1 MDQFT
6 GHDEI
11 QPSAPFPVATEQADV
26 TAPLA
31 PVAST
36 EAPAAEPLAAEPAT
50 LEAPAPVEAASPL
63 EAPTPV
69 EAEAEAAAA
78 VEEPAVIEPAT
89 PIEAAA
95 PVAAAAPVEAPTA
108 PEATAPAVESVA
120 SVEEPAALELPS
132 PAIAEAAD
140 PMPSA
145 PAAAADASA
154 PPPPAG
160 PTKADERR
168 ERAQQAW
175 EMVVSAHEA
184 GDTVTAMVTT
194 AVKGGLLVDMAGIR
208 GFLPASQ
215 ARVPIGTALETL
227 VKTKVPLK
235 IIDVDQT
242 RHRAVVS
249 HRRAVEDERRSRRSE
264 LLRSLQVGQTREG
277 LVVRLADF
285 GAFVDLGGIDGLIP
299 MRELAF
305 ERVDKVGD
313 VLKVGDRLPVQVLRI
328 EENGKKISLSRKN
341 ALPDPWRDNAD
352 VVKRG
357 AVVQGKVVGKE
368 PRLQVELAPGIVG
381 IVRES
386 DADPAQ
392 YEIGEE
398 IEVAVRSADRTTR
411 RIVLTTMH
419 GAAAAAAVTESSTSS
434 GFAPLGIELS
444 SAPRNKNRP
453 R

>member
-1 MDQFT
+1 LPA
-6 GHDEI
+6 GSESPAA
-11 QPSAPFPVATEQADV
+11 PSAAD
-26 TAPLA
+26 
-31 PVAST
+31 
-36 EAPAAEPLAAEPAT
+36 
-50 LEAPAPVEAASPL
+50 
-63 EAPTPV
+63 
-69 EAEAEAAAA
+69 
-78 VEEPAVIEPAT
+78 
-89 PIEAAA
+89 
-95 PVAAAAPVEAPTA
+95 
-108 PEATAPAVESVA
+108 ATAP
-120 SVEEPAALELPS
+120 
-132 PAIAEAAD
+132 
-140 PMPSA
+140 
-145 PAAAADASA
+145 

-235 IIDVDQT
+235 IIDIDQT
-242 RHRAVVS
+242 RRRAVVS

-313 VLKVGDRLPVQVLRI
+313 VLKVGDRLPVQVIRI

-341 ALPDPWRDNAD
+341 ALPDPWRDHAD
-352 VVKRG
+352 AVKRG
-357 AVVQGKVVGKE
+357 AIVQGKVVGKE

-419 GAAAAAAVTESSTSS
+419 GAAAAAAVSESSTSS
-434 GFAPLGIELS
+434 GFAPLGVELS
-444 SAPRNKNRP
+444 SAPRNKNRS